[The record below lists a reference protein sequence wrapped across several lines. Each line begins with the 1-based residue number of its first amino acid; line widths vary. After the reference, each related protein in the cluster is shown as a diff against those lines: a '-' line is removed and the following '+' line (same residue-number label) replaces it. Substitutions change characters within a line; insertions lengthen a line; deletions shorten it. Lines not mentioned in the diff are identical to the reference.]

1 MIFCAAYGTVRFPRV
16 YRLAKRQE
24 NRRFKPYGKASDTAA
39 QARVLSNRQ
48 KHAKAG
54 IKRSGCASEHAA
66 IDKQRRIRY
75 NGDAASSVRTQDSI
89 SRPFPRGDAV
99 CSVRTQESFAGLF
112 SERQCCMLWAK
123 YSLQPPE
130 LHGSFQKARL
140 SLGSWE
146 LLFENLRILTVLGGF
161 AMKQCMDADNLHRR
175 LKKIIGQVQAIDR
188 MVDEDVPCEDI
199 LAQIH
204 AAKAALHKAG
214 QVVLEGHIRHCVR
227 DGIANGDAEKTIESF
242 TKAVERFANM
252 Q

>member
-75 NGDAASSVRTQDSI
+75 NGDAASSVRTQ
-89 SRPFPRGDAV
+89 
-99 CSVRTQESFAGLF
+99 QSFAGLF

-123 YSLQPPE
+123 YSLPT
-130 LHGSFQKARL
+130 A
-140 SLGSWE
+140 
-146 LLFENLRILTVLGGF
+146 
-161 AMKQCMDADNLHRR
+161 
-175 LKKIIGQVQAIDR
+175 
-188 MVDEDVPCEDI
+188 
-199 LAQIH
+199 
-204 AAKAALHKAG
+204 
-214 QVVLEGHIRHCVR
+214 
-227 DGIANGDAEKTIESF
+227 
-242 TKAVERFANM
+242 
-252 Q
+252 

>member
-24 NRRFKPYGKASDTAA
+24 DRRFKPYGKASDTAA

-75 NGDAASSVRTQDSI
+75 NGDAASSVRTQESISRKTEAPASLFPEFFPSGDAASSARTQDSI

-99 CSVRTQESFAGLF
+99 CSVRTQQSFAGLF

-123 YSLQPPE
+123 YSLPT
-130 LHGSFQKARL
+130 A
-140 SLGSWE
+140 
-146 LLFENLRILTVLGGF
+146 
-161 AMKQCMDADNLHRR
+161 
-175 LKKIIGQVQAIDR
+175 
-188 MVDEDVPCEDI
+188 
-199 LAQIH
+199 
-204 AAKAALHKAG
+204 
-214 QVVLEGHIRHCVR
+214 
-227 DGIANGDAEKTIESF
+227 
-242 TKAVERFANM
+242 
-252 Q
+252 